1 MGNSQVAQS
10 SMITGGPTAGLTVIL
25 DLRAKLV
32 AVRSRP
38 VRGLH
43 LYKYALASSSEP
55 RATARSCSVAARG
68 VRLRTAA
75 SADRRPGG
83 EASPRRLADAEGG
96 WWFVNAEVFR

>member
-1 MGNSQVAQS
+1 MGNSHVAQS
-10 SMITGGPTAGLTVIL
+10 SMTAGGPTAGLTVIL

-55 RATARSCSVAARG
+55 RATARSCSVAATG
-68 VRLRTAA
+68 VRSRSIGFRFQRSRGLKEQF
-75 SADRRPGG
+75 DLGCVGG
-83 EASPRRLADAEGG
+83 PCNSSSEG
-96 WWFVNAEVFR
+96 